1 MSTVVVS
8 SGSLG
13 SGDLPRVC
21 VKTGAP
27 ADGTVDVRFSR
38 LPPWTYLLLLAGIL
52 PFLVAL
58 FLADDV
64 VTGRLPVHRVVFE
77 RYRRLSRWAWTLLG
91 VAVLV
96 ASAAWLGGGWW
107 LWWVAAALATA
118 GSVALMWRE
127 VGWVS
132 ARPLREGS
140 SVKLVGVAPRF
151 AEEAAA
157 IGPQGS

>member
-1 MSTVVVS
+1 MSAVVVS
-8 SGSLG
+8 RGSLG

-38 LPPWTYLLLLAGIL
+38 LPPWTYLLLLAGIF

-58 FLADDV
+58 LFADEV

-77 RYRRLSRWAWTLLG
+77 RYRRLSRWAWTCLG
-91 VAVLV
+91 VALLAAAT
-96 ASAAWLGGGWW
+96 ASLGGGWW
-107 LWWVAAALATA
+107 LWWGAAALVAG
-118 GSVALMWRE
+118 GSVTFMWRE

-132 ARPLREGS
+132 ARPLRGGS

-151 AEEAAA
+151 AEEVEGMLTAR
-157 IGPQGS
+157 

>member
-1 MSTVVVS
+1 MSAVVVS
-8 SGSLG
+8 RGSLG

-27 ADGTVDVRFSR
+27 ADGTVAVRFSR

-52 PFLVAL
+52 PFLIAL
-58 FLADDV
+58 VFAGEV

-77 RYRRLSRWAWTLLG
+77 RYRRLSRWAWTCLG
-91 VAVLV
+91 VALL
-96 ASAAWLGGGWW
+96 AAAAAWLGGGWW
-107 LWWVAAALATA
+107 LWWVAAALAAA
-118 GSVALMWRE
+118 GSVTFLWRE

-151 AEEAAA
+151 AEEAESML
-157 IGPQGS
+157 GVR